1 MERQC
6 KLSAWRDQADAS
18 LHIIVSGRLEDGTDA
33 GDVETN
39 TFNSQGEII
48 DDADGP
54 FRFEMPEIPSSDMHS
69 A

>member
-1 MERQC
+1 MKRQC
-6 KLSAWRDQADAS
+6 KLSTLRDPAGAS
-18 LHIIVSGRLEDGTDA
+18 FNIIVSGRLEDGTDA

-39 TFNSQGEII
+39 TINSQGEVI

-54 FRFEMPEIPSSDMHS
+54 FQFEMPETPSSDMHS